1 MYFYSGFSLF
11 VLGSCLFFALAG
23 ALVVSAAAIAAFG
36 TSPDQS
42 PNYWLHF
49 TQLNSNSGSVLMMT
63 LVVLF
68 FISVFLT
75 TNIIGSFLAL
85 HLVSR
90 IRERGV
96 KEGVLV
102 WVQEVKDRFFA
113 VVASIVDTSSSIRV
127 SDPDESTGEK
137 AGDDAH
143 QEEEEGGSI
152 AGSVGSTVVVTL
164 EVENKRE
171 GEDGS
176 EVEVK
181 SGHQMDSAGTVNDV
195 FNK

>member
-1 MYFYSGFSLF
+1 M
-11 VLGSCLFFALAG
+11 
-23 ALVVSAAAIAAFG
+23 
-36 TSPDQS
+36 
-42 PNYWLHF
+42 
-49 TQLNSNSGSVLMMT
+49 
-63 LVVLF
+63 
-68 FISVFLT
+68 
-75 TNIIGSFLAL
+75 
-85 HLVSR
+85 
-90 IRERGV
+90 
-96 KEGVLV
+96 

-113 VVASIVDTSSSIRV
+113 VVTSIVDTSSSIRV

-171 GEDGS
+171 GEGGP
-176 EVEVK
+176 EGEVK
-181 SGHQMDSAGTVNDV
+181 PKHLTDCAGTANDV

>member
-1 MYFYSGFSLF
+1 M
-11 VLGSCLFFALAG
+11 
-23 ALVVSAAAIAAFG
+23 
-36 TSPDQS
+36 
-42 PNYWLHF
+42 
-49 TQLNSNSGSVLMMT
+49 
-63 LVVLF
+63 
-68 FISVFLT
+68 
-75 TNIIGSFLAL
+75 
-85 HLVSR
+85 
-90 IRERGV
+90 
-96 KEGVLV
+96 
-102 WVQEVKDRFFA
+102 QEVKDRFFA

-137 AGDDAH
+137 ADDDAH

-164 EVENKRE
+164 EVENKWE
-171 GEDGS
+171 GEGGS